1 VDALSAR
8 DDDSKTNRQ
17 IARSKQ
23 KRAGD
28 RSAQVANA
36 LMKLS
41 DAALKK
47 LEVDD
52 ELRESIVRARAV
64 IPHIARR
71 RAERTLAG
79 ELRRI
84 EIGEVEAALAKVAEH
99 GAGDVRQFHLAEQ
112 WRAKLIEEGMAA
124 AASFPVATDD
134 ELPRLVDAA
143 RRERETGRPP
153 GAARALFRHI
163 AGLLKAAEIDAA
175 PDNSDSADPSDE

>member
-1 VDALSAR
+1 MAAR
-8 DDDSKTNRQ
+8 DDDRTNRQ

-28 RSAQVANA
+28 RSADVANA
-36 LMKLS
+36 LMKLN
-41 DAALKK
+41 DAAFKR
-47 LEVDD
+47 LEIDD
-52 ELRESIVRARAV
+52 DLREAIAVARKV

-79 ELRRI
+79 VLRRI

-99 GAGDVRQFHLAEQ
+99 GSGDVRQFHLAEQ
-112 WRAKLIEEGMAA
+112 WRAKFIEEGIAA
-124 AASFPVATDD
+124 AASFPGPTDD

-163 AGLLKAAEIDAA
+163 TTLLKAADKVEDVE
-175 PDNSDSADPSDE
+175 PVDE